1 MIQDMRVRLQSWML
15 RRPLVVLGGAL
26 VVAAVVLVVRKSGGG
41 PAEDPQSNAIQ
52 VRSSGDVSRPFHK
65 QAPKRPRKE
74 HVSGDTSAAISL
86 QQLWRDGELEELQAE
101 LSRLADSNQLVGVTE
116 LLRTMCREGEMEHAQ
131 WCLLLAGESD
141 PELHLKLCA
150 EALSNPSEVIREAA
164 SAHLENVSGMRFPD
178 SARASAWLAG
188 RRSAE

>member
-1 MIQDMRVRLQSWML
+1 
-15 RRPLVVLGGAL
+15 
-26 VVAAVVLVVRKSGGG
+26 VLVVRKSGGG
-41 PAEDPQSNAIQ
+41 PAEIPQAGAVK
-52 VRSSGDVSRPFHK
+52 VRSSGEVSGPFHK
-65 QAPKRPRKE
+65 QAPKRPRMA
-74 HVSGDTSAAISL
+74 HATADTEIGASL
-86 QQLWRDGELEELQAE
+86 QRLWSDGEFEELQAE
-101 LSRLADSNQLVGVTE
+101 LSRLADSNQLGGVTE

-164 SAHLENVSGMRFPD
+164 SAHLENVSGVRFPD